1 MANTKIFLVDSLLA
15 IDNGSSVK
23 HVQPALAGS
32 MISLELV
39 GGSISI
45 RQGKIRLMKLTPY
58 ALLVGSDGTTPLGA
72 SAAETLTAIDAL
84 INT

>member
-1 MANTKIFLVDSLLA
+1 MANTKIFTANTLLV

-23 HVQPALAGS
+23 HVQAKVAGNV
-32 MISLELV
+32 IELELV

-45 RQGKIRLMKLTPY
+45 RQGNVRLMPLTPY
-58 ALLVGSDGTTPLGA
+58 ALLVQSDGTTALGA
-72 SAAETLTAIDAL
+72 TAVLTLAAIDAL

>member
-1 MANTKIFLVDSLLA
+1 MANTKIFTANALLV

-23 HVQPALAGS
+23 HVQPAIAGS

-45 RQGKIRLMKLTPY
+45 RQGNVRLMRLTPY
-58 ALLVGSDGTTPLGA
+58 TLLVGSDGTTALGA
-72 SAAETLTAIDAL
+72 TAVLTLAAIDAL